1 MTNKVEDTDIKNCT
15 YNFFNDINDTK
26 NLDSNNITIDEKS
39 FKNIFTYYIGQVTIK
54 DLVYLK
60 INSVNPLYLILN
72 KVNGYFNDK

>member
-39 FKNIFTYYIGQVTIK
+39 FKNTFTYYIG
-54 DLVYLK
+54 
-60 INSVNPLYLILN
+60 
-72 KVNGYFNDK
+72 